1 MIIIEKISHNIT
13 VVALQGTLDSSSS
26 VQLHNYTSPSV
37 TEDPIVIDLSNL
49 DFLDSSGLGALV
61 EIARKKREKGSDVK
75 LACMNEKVRK
85 VFEITQAYR
94 LFDIYDDVEAASVN
108 AGKKKNSL

>member
-1 MIIIEKISHNIT
+1 MIIIEKICHNIT
-13 VVALQGTLDSSSS
+13 VVALQGTLDSCSSS
-26 VQLHNYTSPSV
+26 QLHYYSSPSV
-37 TEDPIVIDLSNL
+37 TEVPLVIDLSNL

-75 LACMNEKVRK
+75 LACMNDKVRK

-94 LFDIYDDVEAASVN
+94 LFDIYDDVEAAAVN
-108 AGKKKNSL
+108 AGNKKNSL